1 MKEQFKRLQREFFCD
16 SHCIFVIFLLQFE
29 CLILIL
35 FGPPDVDNVL
45 QRMTIVGVILS
56 FHQLA
61 QAALVDVLEER
72 VPFLLSSVLDF
83 RQHAPPGDT
92 GNLADQLV
100 RYREK

>member
-1 MKEQFKRLQREFFCD
+1 
-16 SHCIFVIFLLQFE
+16 
-29 CLILIL
+29 
-35 FGPPDVDNVL
+35 
-45 QRMTIVGVILS
+45 MTIVGVILS
-56 FHQLA
+56 FRQLA

-100 RYREK
+100 RLFLQLACVMLLWVVWL